1 MSSPFDLSKQMAG
14 VLPGCRLRKYKFLR
28 LFREQYGISDP
39 SKYFLE
45 YRKKILDRAEK
56 DPFGVTEYQSIDEWW
71 DAKAQEMHYA
81 QLAKEIAEE
90 EMVQEAAA

>member
-1 MSSPFDLSKQMAG
+1 MSSPFDLAKQ
-14 VLPGCRLRKYKFLR
+14 VHELEPGQRLRKYKFLC
-28 LFREQYGISDP
+28 LFEKEYGISDP
-39 SKYFLE
+39 SKYFSE

-81 QLAKEIAEE
+81 LLAKEIAEE
-90 EMVQEAAA
+90 EAA

>member
-1 MSSPFDLSKQMAG
+1 MSSPFDLAKQ
-14 VLPGCRLRKYKFLR
+14 VHELDPGQRLRKYKFLR
-28 LFREQYGISDP
+28 RFVEEYGVSNP

-71 DAKAQEMHYA
+71 DAKEQEIHYA
-81 QLAKEIAEE
+81 LLAKEIAEE
-90 EMVQEAAA
+90 EMAQEVAA